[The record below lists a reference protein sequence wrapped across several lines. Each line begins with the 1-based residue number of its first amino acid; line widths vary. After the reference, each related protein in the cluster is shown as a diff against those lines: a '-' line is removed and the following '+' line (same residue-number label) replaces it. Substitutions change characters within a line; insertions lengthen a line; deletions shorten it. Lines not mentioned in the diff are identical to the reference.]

1 LFTVLSPT
9 GASATCAW
17 CGGPPAFAVVKTYCS
32 GDGDGKHSI
41 PALGKRLLWYVFVNT
56 TQLVLVSQLVCR
68 PLTRLYD
75 HYSPPFLASK
85 NCANFV
91 TRHHA
96 SGAYPC
102 PQPLTGTWRA
112 LSLGLACF
120 ASQAFVRTLVLVPEL
135 LKLDVSSWPPIRR
148 VLMVLDVSVTAPIF
162 VAAANE
168 PQTVIV
174 VDRDLLGSA
183 DAIRRG
189 NNHGRAPTVR
199 DLAELRHREA

>member
-1 LFTVLSPT
+1 
-9 GASATCAW
+9 
-17 CGGPPAFAVVKTYCS
+17 
-32 GDGDGKHSI
+32 
-41 PALGKRLLWYVFVNT
+41 
-56 TQLVLVSQLVCR
+56 
-68 PLTRLYD
+68 
-75 HYSPPFLASK
+75 
-85 NCANFV
+85 
-91 TRHHA
+91 
-96 SGAYPC
+96 
-102 PQPLTGTWRA
+102 
-112 LSLGLACF
+112 
-120 ASQAFVRTLVLVPEL
+120 VRTLVLVPEL